1 MKYRYTKEQLVTAAH
16 NSSSIRQVLK
26 YLGLKEAG
34 GNYLTIQQRITEW
47 KIDISHFS
55 GKGWNK
61 DLQFKPNPK
70 KALNEILTANST
82 FQSHKLRKR
91 LIDEGYFEAMC
102 YKCQATEWMGQ
113 PIPLEL
119 EHIDGDRSNNRIE
132 NLTLLC
138 PNCHAM
144 TETWRRR
151 KKIMTTQK

>member
-70 KALNEILTANST
+70 KALNE
-82 FQSHKLRKR
+82 
-91 LIDEGYFEAMC
+91 
-102 YKCQATEWMGQ
+102 
-113 PIPLEL
+113 
-119 EHIDGDRSNNRIE
+119 
-132 NLTLLC
+132 
-138 PNCHAM
+138 
-144 TETWRRR
+144 
-151 KKIMTTQK
+151 